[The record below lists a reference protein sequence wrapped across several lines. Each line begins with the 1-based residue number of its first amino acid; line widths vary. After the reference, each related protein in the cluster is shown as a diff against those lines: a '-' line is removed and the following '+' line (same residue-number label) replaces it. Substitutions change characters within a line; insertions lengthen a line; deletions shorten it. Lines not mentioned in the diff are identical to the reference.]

1 MMFSFIG
8 RGKFEIVI
16 SHMHLG
22 KLRGSSRGFIE
33 RVSSFLAVTCQTTT
47 PPRLSYKMLWLFFI
61 ILFSLKFFIY
71 Y

>member
-22 KLRGSSRGFIE
+22 NLRGSSRGFIE
-33 RVSSFLAVTCQTTT
+33 RVSSSLEVTCQTTT
-47 PPRLSYKMLWLFFI
+47 PPRLSY
-61 ILFSLKFFIY
+61 
-71 Y
+71 